1 MRIFVLGGAG
11 KMGCIAVQ
19 VLANDE
25 RVDEVII
32 ADIDVE
38 QAKRVADY
46 LNNPKIKIKNVNIC
60 IVIVIIVS
68 ISCTSRLCYIDKKS
82 ACTINQ

>member
-19 VLANDE
+19 ALADDD

-32 ADIDVE
+32 ADINVE
-38 QAKRVADY
+38 QA
-46 LNNPKIKIKNVNIC
+46 
-60 IVIVIIVS
+60 
-68 ISCTSRLCYIDKKS
+68 
-82 ACTINQ
+82 